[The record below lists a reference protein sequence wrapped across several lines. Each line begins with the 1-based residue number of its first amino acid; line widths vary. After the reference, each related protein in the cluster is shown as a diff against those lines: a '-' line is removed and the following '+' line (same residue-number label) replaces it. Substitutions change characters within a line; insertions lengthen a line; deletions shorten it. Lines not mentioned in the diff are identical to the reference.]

1 MSRTLTTSTTS
12 TTSTATTAVEPYL
25 EYQGMTYNG
34 KYATTPTDSIKVNG
48 VFYVLHTG
56 IYNAFV
62 TTSTDGINFTE
73 PMSIFDTISKVIC
86 NPQNVTS
93 LMRLSVANNKIF
105 VTGYFGVFLVDEV
118 LQKVVQISGT
128 KSHNI
133 VYFLNKYW
141 IADDINIYSSTDL
154 VSFTGLAT
162 AVNGSGGLAVL
173 GSKLVALTFGNALV
187 YSSIDGVTFITE
199 TNMSYNAPNGTTY
212 ESSVDVVNGI
222 LIVFCSATKLFTY
235 TTNLT
240 SWTLSSEA
248 YTSSSK
254 GFRRFTHDGTNYW
267 NIRNNS
273 GSTINLFKYSV
284 LSSASNQYSVSNILL
299 TNPMTAFSDG
309 TNIFA
314 YAEGILLKTLVSAP
328 NLNTTAYSANDPRYA
343 HFGQAS
349 KLTDYGLGTE
359 YFVNNFQANS
369 NYSLSVLVKI
379 NGVYKPIY
387 ITDFKGLAC
396 VNNNLNYFALIN
408 NNVLYIQEKSS
419 AATGTLYAYSIDMNG
434 KASLINSTSITG
446 AAIGLLLPIKNG
458 AVSISGNTNNNICL
472 YSNGFAIGTTPT
484 DFSKPIFVDDYRTRQ
499 KNNTGLSMNTN
510 TFTGISTTFNV
521 PQITQNYSTT
531 DTWVANGGIDN
542 PPIKLRNRFVAPSL
556 SLGMSSTNGIAFV
569 RDVTAMSI
577 PIGSSYL
584 LLWSTLDNLL
594 HVSSAGVHY
603 VAKDTEPVIAWGE
616 VVYTFNYC
624 LVDNELTVYCFNQ
637 TGQATKTLH
646 FKYHKGA

>member
-1 MSRTLTTSTTS
+1 MSRNLTASEVV
-12 TTSTATTAVEPYL
+12 ATTAVEPYL

-73 PMSIFDTISKVIC
+73 PMSIFDTITKVTC

-133 VYFLNKYW
+133 VYFLSKYW
-141 IADDINIYSSTDL
+141 IADVNNIYSSTDL

-162 AVNGSGGLAVL
+162 TVSGSGGLAVL
-173 GSKLVALTFGNALV
+173 GSKLVALAEGITTVKSSTDGITF
-187 YSSIDGVTFITE
+187 TTE
-199 TNMSYNAPNGTTY
+199 TAMPYNAAEGKSY
-212 ESSVDVVNGI
+212 RSSVDVVNGN
-222 LIVFCSATKLFTY
+222 LIVFCSATKLFMY
-235 TTNLT
+235 TTDLT
-240 SWTLSSEA
+240 AWSVSAETYA
-248 YTSSSK
+248 TAFV
-254 GFRRFTHDGTNYW
+254 GFRRITYDGTSYW
-267 NIRNNS
+267 SIRNDS
-273 GSTINLFKYSV
+273 GSAINLFKYSV
-284 LSSASNQYSVSNILL
+284 LSSSSNQYGVSSLLL
-299 TNPMTAFSDG
+299 TNPMTTISDE

-314 YAEGILLKTLVSAP
+314 YSEGILLKTLVSSP
-328 NLNTTAYSANDPRYA
+328 SLNATSYSVTNPRYA

-349 KLTDYGLGTE
+349 KLTDYALGTE
-359 YFVNNFQANS
+359 YFVNNFQSNS
-369 NYSLSVLVKI
+369 NYSLSVLAKI

-396 VNNNLNYFALIN
+396 VNNGLNYFALIN
-408 NNVLYIQEKSS
+408 NNVLYIQEKYTNQ
-419 AATGTLYAYSIDMNG
+419 TGYLYAYSISMNG
-434 KASLINSTSITG
+434 KASLINSTSIDSS
-446 AAIGLLLPIKNG
+446 AIGLLLPVKNG
-458 AVSISGNTNNNICL
+458 AVSISGNTSQNVCL
-472 YSNGFAIGTTPT
+472 YNNGLAIGTTYT

-499 KNNTGLSMNTN
+499 KNPTGTYMNTN

-531 DTWVANGGIDN
+531 DTWVSNGGIEN

-556 SLGMSSTNGIAFV
+556 SFGMSSTNGIAFI

-577 PIGSSYL
+577 PISSSYS

-594 HVSSAGVHY
+594 HISAAGVHY
-603 VAKDTEPVIAWGE
+603 VSKTTEPVIAWVE
-616 VVYTFNYC
+616 VVSTFNYC
-624 LVDNELTVYCFNQ
+624 LVGDELTAYCFNQ
-637 TGQATKTLH
+637 FGQATKTLH
-646 FKYHKGA
+646 FKYIQGA